1 MEAALQRLRDRRGV
15 SPKALAEGLVEEA
28 VRLTGSTMAYF
39 AVTDKEVRQLTM
51 LAWSKSAMAAC
62 AVQELPIDYPIEAT
76 GLWGDCIRERQAVIT
91 NDYENCTRVT
101 KKGYPDGHVPV
112 RRHLNVAVMCGE
124 QIKGILGV
132 GNKTDEYT
140 AEDAAALQAFAN
152 AAWPIF
158 ARVQAGAAT

>member
-1 MEAALQRLRDRRGV
+1 MEAALQRLRDQCGLSR
-15 SPKALAEGLVEEA
+15 KAFAECIVEEA

-39 AVTDKEVRQLTM
+39 AVTDEEVRQLTM

-91 NDYENCTRVT
+91 NDYERCTRVT
-101 KKGYPDGHVPV
+101 KKGYPDGHVAV
-112 RRHLNVAVMCGE
+112 RRHMNVAVMWGG

-140 AEDAAALQAFAN
+140 ADDAAVLQSFAN

-158 ARVQAGAAT
+158 DHVQAGVAT